1 MVNNLNKQLVIIVIN
16 LEQVEFVDVL
26 GVGLIEVDLGDVFGF
41 LFGVDEVLV
50 DFFFFFKECGWGE

>member
-1 MVNNLNKQLVIIVIN
+1 MVNNLNKQFVIIVIS

-41 LFGVDEVLV
+41 LFRVDEVLV